1 MKRAVSLA
9 IALSFLPV
17 SRAQAYSVLTH
28 EAIIDAV
35 WDGSIAPLLRA
46 RFHATPAELRE
57 ARAYA
62 YGGCI
67 IQDIGYYPLS
77 SRTFGDLT
85 HYVRSGD
92 FVRALI
98 RDAGNVNEY
107 AFALGALSHYAAD
120 NAGHPIAVN
129 PSVPLLY
136 PKLRAKYGT
145 AVTYEDDPTAHIR
158 TEFAFD
164 VTQVARGKYAA
175 DAYHNFIGFQVSK
188 PVLERAFRDTYGL
201 ELTDVFGNLDLSLGT
216 FRRAVSSTIPMMT
229 KVAWS
234 THQKEIEKVNPGISQ
249 QKFQYTLS
257 RRDYESEWGSSYRR
271 PNLFHRFLGLV
282 VRIMPKV
289 GPFKAASFKP
299 LTPKTEQLF
308 LESFRAT
315 VERYRDLL
323 DTIGRERGPLENKNF
338 DTGRPVRAGDYEMA
352 DAIYADW
359 LSRLAKRHFEGV
371 SAAVRANIL
380 EFYRG
385 VREASV
391 AKDRK
396 EQRKI
401 DRSLDEL
408 KAARVASERHELR
421 SSEDDRRHAPH
432 PLH

>member
-1 MKRAVSLA
+1 MKRVVCLA
-9 IALSFLPV
+9 IAIALLSV
-17 SRAQAYSVLTH
+17 VRTQAYSVLTH
-28 EAIIDAV
+28 EAIIDTV
-35 WDGSIAPLLRA
+35 WDGSIAPILRA
-46 RFHATPAELRE
+46 RYRSTADQLRE

-98 RDAGNVNEY
+98 RDASNANEY

-145 AVTYEDDPTAHIR
+145 AVTYEEDPTAHIR

-164 VTQVARGKYAA
+164 VAQVAHGNYAA
-175 DAYHNFIGFQVSK
+175 NAYHDFIGFKVSK

-201 ELTDVFGNLDLSLGT
+201 ELTDVFGNLDLSLST
-216 FRRAVSSTIPMMT
+216 FRHAVSSTIPMMT
-229 KVAWS
+229 KVAWA
-234 THQKEIEKVNPGISQ
+234 TRQKEIEKAHPGITRD
-249 QKFQYTLS
+249 KFQYAIS
-257 RRDYESEWGSSYRR
+257 RREYESEWGAEYRR
-271 PNLFHRFLGLV
+271 PNLFHKFLGLV
-282 VRIMPKV
+282 LRIMPKV

-299 LTPKTEQLF
+299 LTPQTEALF
-308 LESFRAT
+308 QESFRAT
-315 VERYRDLL
+315 VARYRELL
-323 DTIGRERGPLENKNF
+323 ATTGRQQGQLENRNF
-338 DTGRPVRAGDYEMA
+338 DTGRPVLAGDYEMA

-359 LSRLAKRHFEGV
+359 LSRLAHRHFEGV

-380 EFYRG
+380 GFYRDG
-385 VREASV
+385 GAPREV
-391 AKDRK
+391 KNRK
-396 EQRKI
+396 ERREI
-401 DRSLDEL
+401 DRNLDEL
-408 KAARVASERHELR
+408 RATRVASERQKLR
-421 SSEDDRRHAPH
+421 SSEDDRPRP
-432 PLH
+432 PTFFD

>member
-1 MKRAVSLA
+1 MRRAVVLA
-9 IALSFLPV
+9 VAFALLPV
-17 SRAQAYSVLTH
+17 ARAQAYSVLTH
-28 EAIIDAV
+28 EAIIDTV

-46 RFHATPAELRE
+46 RFHTTAAELRE

-98 RDAGNVNEY
+98 RDATNANEY

-145 AVTYEDDPTAHIR
+145 DVTYEDDPTAHIR

-164 VTQVARGKYAA
+164 VMEVARGKFAA
-175 DAYHNFIGFQVSK
+175 DAYHNVIGFEVSK
-188 PVLERAFRDTYGL
+188 PVLERAFRETYGL
-201 ELTDVFGNLDLSLGT
+201 ELGDVFGNLDLSLGT
-216 FRRAVSSTIPMMT
+216 FRRAVSSTIPLMT
-229 KVAWS
+229 KVAWA
-234 THQKEIEKVNPGISQ
+234 TRQKEIEKANPGITQ
-249 QKFQYTLS
+249 EKFQYTLA
-257 RRDYESEWGSSYRR
+257 RRDYESEWGTEYRR
-271 PNLFHRFLGLV
+271 PNLFQKFLGLI
-282 VRIMPKV
+282 VRIMPKI

-315 VERYRDLL
+315 VTRYRALL
-323 DTIGRERGPLENKNF
+323 DTIGRERGPLENRNF
-338 DTGRPVRAGDYEMA
+338 DTGRPVRAGEYEMA

-371 SAAVRANIL
+371 SAAVRGNIL
-380 EFYRG
+380 DFYRG
-385 VREASV
+385 AREAAI

-401 DRSLDEL
+401 DRNLDEL
-408 KAARVASERHELR
+408 RAVRVASVRHELR
-421 SSEDDRRHAPH
+421 PSEDDRRRAPG
-432 PLH
+432 PLR